1 MTATSHA
8 RRRFR
13 PRRCVVAGGEDDRVL
28 RRQRG
33 LPAAHLLHP
42 GRRRR
47 LHRSD
52 AVERRHAYP
61 VAELVVEREDRL
73 RQRRPDFGADSDGT
87 IAAKTV
93 VAIVLTARGYTQG
106 RLERADLS
114 RNAPSGMSIYV
125 YRNGT
130 RIATVQS
137 TAYTDNINQ
146 TGSGSYTYNVCA
158 APLSSCSKQVTVSF

>member
-1 MTATSHA
+1 M
-8 RRRFR
+8 
-13 PRRCVVAGGEDDRVL
+13 
-28 RRQRG
+28 
-33 LPAAHLLHP
+33 
-42 GRRRR
+42 
-47 LHRSD
+47 
-52 AVERRHAYP
+52 
-61 VAELVVEREDRL
+61 AELVVEREDRL

-87 IAAKTV
+87 IATYAWALGDDTTASGAALTQSYLRAGSYTATLTVTDNAGGRASAGKTV

-114 RNAPSGMSIYV
+114 RNAPSGTSIYV